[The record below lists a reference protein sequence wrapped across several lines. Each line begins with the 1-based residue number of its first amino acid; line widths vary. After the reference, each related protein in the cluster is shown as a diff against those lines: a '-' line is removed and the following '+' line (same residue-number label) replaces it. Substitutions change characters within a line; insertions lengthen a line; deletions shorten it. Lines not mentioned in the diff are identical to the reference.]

1 MEKLKC
7 LLVLV
12 LFFLSSPI
20 FANDTTIVV
29 HFSTNQATISTHE
42 QAKILNSIQP
52 KITAIQNVMV
62 LGHTDQIG
70 SEKYNQQLSTKRA
83 KTVQQFLIANGINAN
98 LITIVEGKGKT
109 ELLTNLADAK
119 SKQLNRRVTIQ
130 LNYTVEPDEDVII
143 TPKQPE
149 KIEEKDKKSTKT
161 TLTTTIKDTATK
173 QGDNLVLKNINF
185 IGGRHIFLEESFV
198 ALQELYEAMNEIP
211 TLKID
216 IQGHICCQE
225 TNEDGT
231 DLDTGTKDLS
241 VRRAKA
247 VYDFLIGKGINK
259 DRMSFRGF
267 ARRNPLVEETS
278 EENRRLNRRVE
289 IKILSK

>member
-1 MEKLKC
+1 MFIGAC
-7 LLVLV
+7 IV
-12 LFFLSSPI
+12 FFKQPY

-29 HFSTNQATISTHE
+29 HFSTNQATISTQE

-52 KITAIQNVMV
+52 KIATIQNVMV

-70 SEKYNQQLSTKRA
+70 SEKYNQQLSNKRA

-98 LITIVEGKGKT
+98 LITIVEGKGET
-109 ELLTNLADAK
+109 ELLTNLVDAK

-185 IGGRHIFLEESFV
+185 IGGRHIF
-198 ALQELYEAMNEIP
+198 
-211 TLKID
+211 
-216 IQGHICCQE
+216 
-225 TNEDGT
+225 
-231 DLDTGTKDLS
+231 
-241 VRRAKA
+241 
-247 VYDFLIGKGINK
+247 
-259 DRMSFRGF
+259 
-267 ARRNPLVEETS
+267 
-278 EENRRLNRRVE
+278 
-289 IKILSK
+289 

>member
-1 MEKLKC
+1 MKKFKC
-7 LLVLV
+7 LFVLIT
-12 LFFLSSPI
+12 LCFSSI
-20 FANDTTIVV
+20 IYANDTTIVV
-29 HFSTNQATISTHE
+29 YFSSNQSTISTIE
-42 QAKILNSIQP
+42 QTKILYNIQP
-52 KITAIQNVMV
+52 NISVIQNIIV

-70 SEKYNQQLSTKRA
+70 SEKYNQQLSNKRA
-83 KTVQQFLIANGINAN
+83 KNVQQFLIANGINAN
-98 LITIVEGKGKT
+98 LITIVEGKGET

-149 KIEEKDKKSTKT
+149 KTEEKDKKNTNT

-198 ALQELYEAMNEIP
+198 ALQELYEAMNEIS